1 LSSCSV
7 WGHLYHLAPGSPRR
21 ELLRYRSF
29 LGIQKE
35 QQNIKETEKEM
46 KARYA
51 KGQDFTSPDIGSAIQ
66 AAKTAET
73 PIDGCA
79 SWPLTAF
86 EVHSLFA
93 SA

>member
-1 LSSCSV
+1 
-7 WGHLYHLAPGSPRR
+7 
-21 ELLRYRSF
+21 
-29 LGIQKE
+29 
-35 QQNIKETEKEM
+35 M

-79 SWPLTAF
+79 SLLLKASQA
-86 EVHSLFA
+86 HSLIT

>member
-1 LSSCSV
+1 M
-7 WGHLYHLAPGSPRR
+7 PRR
-21 ELLRYRSF
+21 ELLRYRQF

-79 SWPLTAF
+79 SWPLTAYKVRLPYCF
-86 EVHSLFA
+86 YNLATADSPVLA
-93 SA
+93 S

>member
-1 LSSCSV
+1 
-7 WGHLYHLAPGSPRR
+7 
-21 ELLRYRSF
+21 
-29 LGIQKE
+29 
-35 QQNIKETEKEM
+35 M